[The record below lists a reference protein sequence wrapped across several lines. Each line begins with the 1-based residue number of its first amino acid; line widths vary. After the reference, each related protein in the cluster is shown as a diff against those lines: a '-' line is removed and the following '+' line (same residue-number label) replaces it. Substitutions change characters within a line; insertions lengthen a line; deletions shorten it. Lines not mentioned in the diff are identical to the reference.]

1 MLQVKMTEAFKMSFL
16 EAPTPEIGED
26 EVLIRMR
33 RVGVCGSDI
42 QVYHGK
48 HRYMSFPVVQG
59 HEGAGEIVETGGK
72 VSGFHV
78 GDRVT
83 VQPQVFCGHCAPCRS
98 GHVNVCQNLKVYG
111 VHATGMLSDYFA
123 APASKVLRLAE
134 GMSFDEGALVEPAA
148 VATGAIRRCGDLAGK
163 NVVVL
168 GAGTIGNLVAQVAGA
183 SGAKKTVITDLI
195 PKRLDIARACGIGV
209 CVDTRGRKLKE
220 IILEQFGED
229 EADVII
235 DCAGVKALFNE
246 AAVAARCASKLVV
259 VANHK
264 EPVEIELPLFQ
275 RRQIDILG
283 IMMYLRE
290 DFQRAIGLIALGAV
304 ATAPL
309 ITDHFDI
316 RRMEEVYRYIDEN
329 PEKVMKIIIDI
340 GDE

>member
-1 MLQVKMTEAFKMSFL
+1 MRQVKMTEAFRMNFL
-16 EAPTPEIGED
+16 EVPVPEIGED

-48 HRYMSFPVVQG
+48 HRYMTFPVVQG
-59 HEGAGEIVETGGK
+59 HEGAGEIAEVGGK
-72 VSGFHV
+72 VSGLRV

-83 VQPQVFCGHCAPCRS
+83 VQPQVFCGHCAPCRL
-98 GHVNVCQNLKVYG
+98 GHVNVCRNLKVYG

-123 APASKVLRLAE
+123 APASKVLRLPE
-134 GMSFDEGALVEPAA
+134 GMSFDQGALVEPTA
-148 VATGAIRRCGDLAGK
+148 VATGAIRRCGDLAGQ
-163 NVVVL
+163 NVLVL

-183 SGAKKTVITDLI
+183 SGAKKTVVTDIL
-195 PKRLDIARACGIGV
+195 PKRLDIARACGIGA
-209 CVDTRGRKLKE
+209 CVNTRDRKLGE
-220 IILEQFGED
+220 LISEQFGDD

-246 AAVAARCASKLVV
+246 AAAAARCASKLVV

-264 EPVEIELPLFQ
+264 APVEVELPLFQ
-275 RRQIDILG
+275 RREVDLLG

-290 DFQRAIGLIALGAV
+290 DFQRAIDLIARGAV

-309 ITDHFDI
+309 ITDRFDI
-316 RRMEEVYRYIDEN
+316 RRMEEVYRYIDDN
-329 PEKVMKIIIDI
+329 PEKVMKVVIDI
-340 GDE
+340 GD